1 MGHGGF
7 SHGCRSR
14 AIEGPSG
21 GSLGRRPALVTH
33 LWGVRS
39 RPTELV
45 HKIIFPMSAGTTPD
59 TLLAAVRDFA
69 ENECAPKHRY
79 ALALHTDE
87 PHPHLHVVMKAISEE
102 GQRLNIRKATLREW
116 RKAFAGHLR
125 NHGEA
130 EWHLPTDANSP
141 SIPSWSES
149 NTLMGRHIEA
159 RIRELPHEG
168 HRAVS
173 DHLARGWAKVP
184 KPPSSID
191 SMPCSVRPRSD

>member
-1 MGHGGF
+1 MRTQASVCPCP
-7 SHGCRSR
+7 SH
-14 AIEGPSG
+14 
-21 GSLGRRPALVTH
+21 
-33 LWGVRS
+33 
-39 RPTELV
+39 
-45 HKIIFPMSAGTTPD
+45 F
-59 TLLAAVRDFA
+59 TLM
-69 ENECAPKHRY
+69 N
-79 ALALHTDE
+79 
-87 PHPHLHVVMKAISEE
+87 HPHLHVVMKAISEE